1 MRTINISIALLTLCT
16 AQAAFA
22 QSAGTGSTTGSGSDV
37 VDGPTVHDTIANIR
51 ALAPERNPQKLKD
64 VAVPDAKQKAWDN
77 ESAQALERLWTHRSD
92 CREAIRRANR
102 DQLMQRLLPCY
113 RSDLLQDI
121 NILRKQAQYISAVPI
136 TDETLRV
143 SALDAITALTDAQM
157 TIVNAIDTG
166 LFEQAESVEEAK
178 KNLRVKYREPVWTS
192 LVRLKADRELTWVIY
207 MAKNIEMRM
216 STEGRTD
223 AIRVLLSDAAICLE
237 NAGKTLHDASLQTD
251 RKISIEMLKTGRDQA
266 QGCRKTLKKAAQK
279 EALADAEKAE
289 NSEPQQ

>member
-1 MRTINISIALLTLCT
+1 MRPLTFSIALLTLCT

-22 QSAGTGSTTGSGSDV
+22 QQTGTGTVTGSGATIEE
-37 VDGPTVHDTIANIR
+37 GPTIHDVIANIR
-51 ALAPERNPQKLKD
+51 ALAPERDPQKLKD
-64 VAVPDAKQKAWDN
+64 VLVPDTKQKAWDN
-77 ESAQALERLWTHRSD
+77 ESEQAYERLWTHRTD

-121 NILRKQAQYISAVPI
+121 NILRKQSQYIQAVPLS
-136 TDETLRV
+136 DETLRTTTMN
-143 SALDAITALTDAQM
+143 AITALTDAQM

-166 LFEQAESVEEAK
+166 LFEQADAVEEAK
-178 KNLRVKYREPVWTS
+178 RNLREKYREPVWTS

-216 STEGRTD
+216 PAEGRAD
-223 AIRVLLSDAAICLE
+223 AIGVLLSDAAICLE
-237 NAGKTLHDASLQTD
+237 NAGKTLRDASLQAD
-251 RKISIEMLKTGRDQA
+251 RKTSLEMLKNGRDQA

-289 NSEPQQ
+289 NNEPQQ

>member
-22 QSAGTGSTTGSGSDV
+22 QQTGTGTTTGSGTTMEE
-37 VDGPTVHDTIANIR
+37 GPTIHDVIANIR

-64 VAVPDAKQKAWDN
+64 VLVPDAKQKAWDN
-77 ESAQALERLWTHRSD
+77 ESAQAYERLWTHRTD

-121 NILRKQAQYISAVPI
+121 NILRKQAQYISAVPM

-166 LFEQAESVEEAK
+166 LFEQADSVEEAK
-178 KNLRVKYREPVWTS
+178 KNLRQKYREPVWTS

-216 STEGRTD
+216 PAEGRTD
-223 AIRVLLSDAAICLE
+223 AIGVLLSDAAICLE
-237 NAGKTLHDASLQTD
+237 NAGKTLRDASLQTD
-251 RKISIEMLKTGRDQA
+251 RKISLEMLKTGQDQA
-266 QGCRKTLKKAAQK
+266 QGCRKALKKVAQK